1 MLPAIAELRIPFL
14 GLSPDSPIEIVA
26 IMPRLVMPQRATMQ
40 GNGDNQE
47 MGKSARDTQD
57 AGQCSLRAL
66 A

>member
-1 MLPAIAELRIPFL
+1 
-14 GLSPDSPIEIVA
+14 
-26 IMPRLVMPQRATMQ
+26 MQ